1 MSRTTIDQ
9 TDEEILTYEVADE
22 AVEVAAGA
30 GLTRGPVTQSHSVPV

>member
-22 AVEVAAGA
+22 AVEVAACA
-30 GLTRGPVTQSHSVPV
+30 ELTRGPVTQSHSVPV